1 MLWVLPRPLLPQW
14 GWGYWKTTKNHF
26 NHEKTPLPMTCDWF
40 GIQKFLSSFHT
51 WPRPFLE
58 YQTLLKMVSTSYKEE
73 WKEWG
78 IHDIIMLS
86 VVDMHWS
93 QDVCNQNLR
102 VLVDNYQW
110 VCFVN
115 NHGWPNFAWCGG
127 YLESTNSWWGPGVAL
142 WNLFLHHYHIPWHPI
157 FQRWL

>member
-1 MLWVLPRPLLPQW
+1 MSCVLLGPLLPQW